1 MRTLIAL
8 TLLLT
13 LTACASTRPD
23 PNYLLYRES
32 VQAAQAAEVQRLAS
46 ISDAAQACNG
56 DATCVVSVAGF
67 AALAAQ
73 GGGRAPQLQ
82 QYQRQRGA
90 GENIAMATLGA
101 LPGLGQA
108 YAAVDGGRNSVKIA
122 RIGAEREVD
131 IANAWAG
138 VVTGVAGSF
147 AGQAPSTY
155 VGGDLISGTQ
165 HIGDWVG
172 RDNAGR
178 DQRTGDDI
186 RRDTI
191 GGDRTDFGGGNRFDS
206 PGPWRDTGNGP
217 RCEGAGCQPVNPP
230 PVDPEG
236 EG

>member
-1 MRTLIAL
+1 MRTLIAIL
-8 TLLLT
+8 LLLT

-90 GENIAMATLGA
+90 AESITLGVLGA
-101 LPGLGQA
+101 LPGLAQV
-108 YAAVDGGRNSVKIA
+108 YATVDAGRRNVDIA
-122 RIGAEREVD
+122 RIGAEREVG

-138 VVTGVAGSF
+138 VTTGVADAF
-147 AGQAPSTY
+147 AGQGPSTY

-178 DQRTGDDI
+178 DQRTGDDV

-191 GGDRTDFGGGNRFDS
+191 GGDRTDFGTGNRFDS
-206 PGPWRDTGNGP
+206 PGPWRDSPNCTGDQ
-217 RCEGAGCQPVNPP
+217 CQGGDRNPAP
-230 PVDPEG
+230 EPEPEG

>member
-13 LTACASTRPD
+13 LTACANRPD

-90 GENIAMATLGA
+90 AENLALGVLGA
-101 LPGLGQA
+101 LPGLAQV
-108 YAAVDGGRNSVKIA
+108 YATVDAGRRNVDIA
-122 RIGAEREVD
+122 RIGAEREVG
-131 IANAWAG
+131 IAHAWAG
-138 VVTGVAGSF
+138 VTTGVAEAF

-191 GGDRTDFGGGNRFDS
+191 GGNRTDFGAGNRFDS
-206 PGPWRDTGNGP
+206 PGPWRDVGNGP